1 MAAKGTKTALKE
13 NKITEGIIWQQL
25 LLFFFPILFG
35 TFFQQLYNAA
45 DAMIVGRFVGKEA
58 LSAVG
63 GSTGMLT
70 QMVVGFF
77 VGLSSGASVI
87 ISQYYGAK
95 RPEMVGYA
103 VHTSI
108 AFSILAGIG
117 IMFLGILLAPAML
130 RAMDTPADVI
140 GPSILYLRIYF
151 AGIIGNLLY
160 NMGASI
166 LRAVGDSRRPLYFL
180 IASCLTNIALDVV
193 FVVGMKMGV
202 MGAALATIISQTLSA
217 VLVIICLMRTQDMYR
232 LDWKLVRLD
241 QRMLKRIIQ
250 IGFPA
255 GLQSVMYSSSN
266 VIIQSSI
273 NSLGTDTVAAWTAY
287 SKIDSVFWMIVSAF
301 GISVTTFVGQNHGA
315 GKPER
320 VRGGVKTC
328 LFMTIVSSVLMS
340 VLIYNWG
347 IYGYELFTTDRA
359 VVEIGVAMMRYLTP
373 FYVTY
378 VSIEILSGALR
389 GVGDCWIPMLLSCF
403 GVCVLRIVWIMAAV
417 PFKKDIYTIMF
428 SYPLTWVVTTV
439 LFVVYYLWYSRLRRF
454 KPIRLRKIR

>member
-1 MAAKGTKTALKE
+1 MAAKKTGTALKE
-13 NKITEGIIWQQL
+13 NRITEGIIWQQL

-87 ISQYYGAK
+87 ISQYYGAR

-108 AFSILAGIG
+108 AFSLAAGIVIMAVG
-117 IMFLGILLAPAML
+117 IFLAPAML
-130 RAMDTPADVI
+130 KAMDTPADVL
-140 GPSILYLRIYF
+140 GPSVLYLRIYF

-166 LRAVGDSRRPLYFL
+166 LRAVGDSRRPLYIL
-180 IASCLTNIALDVV
+180 IVSCLTNIALDVV
-193 FVVGMKMGV
+193 LVVFLQMGV
-202 MGAALATIISQTLSA
+202 KGAAVATILSQALSA
-217 VLVIICLMRTQDMYR
+217 VLVIACLMETKDMYR
-232 LDWKLVRLD
+232 LEWRQVRLD
-241 QRMLKRIIQ
+241 QRMLKRIVQ

-287 SKIDSVFWMIVSAF
+287 SKIDSVFWMLVSAF

-320 VRGGVKTC
+320 VREGVKSC
-328 LFMTIVSSVLMS
+328 LIMTVLSSVVMS
-340 VLIYNWG
+340 VVIYNWG
-347 IYGYELFTTDRA
+347 IYGYELFTTDKA

-389 GVGDCWIPMLLSCF
+389 GVGDCWLPMLLSCF
-403 GVCVLRIVWIMAAV
+403 GVCALRILWIIFAV
-417 PFKKDIYTIMF
+417 PVKKDIYTIMF
-428 SYPLTWVVTTV
+428 SYPLTWVITTV
-439 LFVVYYLWYSRLRRF
+439 LFVVYYLWFSKLRRF
-454 KPIRLRKIR
+454 KPIRLRKWR

>member
-1 MAAKGTKTALKE
+1 MASKRTDTALRE

-108 AFSILAGIG
+108 AFSLAAGIVIMVVGIILA
-117 IMFLGILLAPAML
+117 PVML
-130 RAMDTPADVI
+130 EAMDTPADVL

-180 IASCLTNIALDVV
+180 IASCLTNIALDVI
-193 FVVGMKMGV
+193 FVVFLHMGV
-202 MGAALATIISQTLSA
+202 KGAALATILSQALSA
-217 VLVIICLMRTQDMYR
+217 VLVTVCLMKTKDMYR
-232 LDWKLVRLD
+232 LEWRQIKLDR
-241 QRMLKRIIQ
+241 RMLKRIIR

-301 GISVTTFVGQNHGA
+301 GISVTTFVGQNFGA

-320 VRGGVKTC
+320 VREGVKSC
-328 LFMTIVSSVLMS
+328 MIMTILSSILMS

-347 IYGYELFTTDRA
+347 IYGYELFTTDKA

-378 VSIEILSGALR
+378 VAIEILSGALR
-389 GVGDCWIPMLLSCF
+389 GVGDCWLPMLLSCF
-403 GVCVLRIVWIMAAV
+403 GVCALRILWIIFAV
-417 PFKKDIYTIMF
+417 PVKKDIYTIMF

-439 LFVVYYLWYSRLRRF
+439 LFVVYYLWFSKLRRY
-454 KPIRLRKIR
+454 KPVRLWKMR

>member
-1 MAAKGTKTALKE
+1 MAAKKTGTAWKE
-13 NKITEGIIWQQL
+13 NRITEGIIWQQL

-108 AFSILAGIG
+108 AFSLAAGIVIMAVG
-117 IMFLGILLAPAML
+117 IFLAPAML
-130 RAMDTPADVI
+130 KAMDTPADVL
-140 GPSILYLRIYF
+140 GPSVLYLRIYF

-166 LRAVGDSRRPLYFL
+166 LRAVGDSRRPLYIL
-180 IASCLTNIALDVV
+180 IVSCLTNIALDVV
-193 FVVGMKMGV
+193 LVVFLQMGV
-202 MGAALATIISQTLSA
+202 KGAAVATILSQALSA
-217 VLVIICLMRTQDMYR
+217 ALVIACLMETKDMYR
-232 LDWKLVRLD
+232 LEWRQVRLD
-241 QRMLKRIIQ
+241 QRMLKRIVQ

-287 SKIDSVFWMIVSAF
+287 SKIDSVFWMLVSAF

-320 VRGGVKTC
+320 VREGVKSC
-328 LFMTIVSSVLMS
+328 LIMTILSSVVMS
-340 VLIYNWG
+340 VVIYNWG
-347 IYGYELFTTDRA
+347 IYGYELFTTDKA

-389 GVGDCWIPMLLSCF
+389 GVGDCWLPMLLSCF
-403 GVCVLRIVWIMAAV
+403 GVCALRILWIIFAV
-417 PFKKDIYTIMF
+417 PVKKDIYTIMF
-428 SYPLTWVVTTV
+428 SYPLTWVITTV
-439 LFVVYYLWYSRLRRF
+439 LFVVYYLWFSKLRRF
-454 KPIRLRKIR
+454 KPIRLRK